1 MKTSLSLSRLPGASS
16 FRSLK
21 STIRRYYEANRFN
34 WPIYDLRRYSF
45 NREPKQLYRGERRMM
60 QPKPLEQ
67 KVARELKQNGISVVH
82 FSDLLPA
89 HQLSE
94 LQELADTLMEK
105 PAIQE
110 RIKAIE
116 AGARPGARSG
126 KFYLVRPLGNRPAL
140 DLNDKFL
147 KVCLSDPILRIV
159 CRYFGMF
166 GRLVDIE
173 LWYNVATDGSDV
185 FSQRWHRDNEDR
197 QIVKIFL
204 YLRDVDHTNGPFSY
218 IPKTHNAGPYKRI
231 FPQTIDRSIY
241 PPDGAV
247 EKKFATIQ
255 KRVCIGK
262 AGTLIFADTTGF
274 HRGGH
279 PKLGGRLLLNAYYAT
294 NGSLPVV
301 TSEKRYSIVRS
312 DHRGFGSAAKYAT
325 SHVER

>member
-1 MKTSLSLSRLPGASS
+1 MKTSLSLSRIPGASS
-16 FRSLK
+16 FCSLK
-21 STIRRYYEANRFN
+21 NSVRRYYDANRFN
-34 WPIYDLRRYSF
+34 WPIYDLFRYSF
-45 NREPKQLYRGERRMM
+45 NREPKQLYRSEGRIM
-60 QPKPLEQ
+60 QSISLEQ
-67 KVARELKQNGISVVH
+67 KVARELKQNGLSVVH

-89 HQLSE
+89 HQFSE
-94 LQELADTLMEK
+94 LQELAEALMQK

-116 AGARPGARSG
+116 AGARPGAKSG
-126 KFYLVRPLGNRPAL
+126 KFYLVRPMGDRPAL
-140 DLNDKFL
+140 DVNDKFL
-147 KVCLSDPILRIV
+147 KVCLSDPILRVV
-159 CRYFGMF
+159 CSYFGMF
-166 GRLVDIE
+166 ARLVDIE

-204 YLRDVDHTNGPFSY
+204 YLHDVDHTNGPFCY
-218 IPKTHNAGPYKRI
+218 IPRTHNAGLYKRI
-231 FPQTIDRSIY
+231 FPQTIDRSVY

-255 KRVCIGK
+255 KRVCVGK

-279 PKLGGRLLLNAYYAT
+279 PTAGGRLLFHAYYAT
-294 NGSLPVV
+294 NACLPVV

-312 DHRGFGSAAKYAT
+312 DHRVVGSAARYAI
-325 SHVER
+325 SHVEG